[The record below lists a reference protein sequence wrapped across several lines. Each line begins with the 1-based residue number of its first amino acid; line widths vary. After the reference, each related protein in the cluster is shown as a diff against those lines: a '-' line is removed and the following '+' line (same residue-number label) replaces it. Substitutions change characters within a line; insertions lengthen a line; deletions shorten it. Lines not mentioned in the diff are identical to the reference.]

1 MRKGRI
7 TKGKTFKR
15 LNFPPMLHY
24 VGLGQVKKMFVA
36 ERCSIKIREL
46 FFQFLQYNNKKK
58 KIVKIEIE
66 DERKAP

>member
-15 LNFPPMLHY
+15 LNFPLSMLHY
-24 VGLGQVKKMFVA
+24 VGLGRVKKMFVA

-46 FFQFLQYNNKKK
+46 FLVFAIQ
-58 KIVKIEIE
+58 
-66 DERKAP
+66 